1 MGTTNQDVFEDSVPT
16 DLTVSLSGPQGDS
29 LQDASD
35 ANDDVRLGLSKLVKS
50 LRSEVQLQKLALNK
64 KQAAIDHL
72 NVQQKVQLELLEQKL
87 RLSEGDVQ
95 LLRKENETLSEQIE
109 KLQKE
114 NLRYDYLMWWFYWSG
129 LLAGYMKWF
138 RNQCFILSAL
148 LLKKP

>member
-114 NLRYDYLMWWFYWSG
+114 NLRYDYLM
-129 LLAGYMKWF
+129 
-138 RNQCFILSAL
+138 
-148 LLKKP
+148 